1 LEGFFAGFADY
12 GKNKPLEAYF
22 YCPIM
27 ESLENLDEVIE
38 KIQKIEAEKRKLAE
52 FLKKRDDL
60 TWKVSKID
68 LGDML
73 IGGEDG
79 GVTKKTTHLI
89 DFVFLRAVSVIFDY
103 RKGKLSDVKYYPY
116 QNPSPEVTYSTEPLS
131 DVEFKIFWS
140 LRRLRR
146 ELEVSVEAIKKF
158 SPQLFLIDGSLMIH
172 PGDVP
177 KKESALFDDYTEVKE
192 KVKELYEIGQKT
204 GCMIAGVVEDSRS
217 TTFCNFIEKEIL
229 SKEEGPKIAKMQDVI
244 KRAKDTNLLY
254 YLLEKGEA
262 TREIDCGEGMKCIY
276 MKTAEFDRPIRVE
289 FLDNREKIANIIFTL
304 SCESRNYGFPNVL
317 IEADQRAKLSE
328 NDSLYYMNHIAA
340 RLGIHD
346 LFFLRRENRPF

>member
-1 LEGFFAGFADY
+1 
-12 GKNKPLEAYF
+12 
-22 YCPIM
+22 M
-27 ESLENLDEVIE
+27 ESLENLDNVIE

-60 TWKVSKID
+60 TWKVGKIG

-89 DFVFLRAVSVIFDY
+89 DFVFLRAISVIFEY
-103 RKGKLSDVKYYPY
+103 KKGVLQDVLYFPYPS
-116 QNPSPEVTYSTEPLS
+116 PSPEVTYTTEPLS

-140 LRRLRR
+140 LRRVRR
-146 ELEVSVEAIKKF
+146 ELEVSLDAIKKF
-158 SPQLFLIDGSLMIH
+158 SPDVFLIDGSLMIH

-177 KKESALFDDYTEVKE
+177 KTESVLYDDYKEVKE
-192 KVKELYEIGQKT
+192 KVKELYEIGKKQN
-204 GCMIAGVVEDSRS
+204 CMVAGVVEDSRS
-217 TTFCNFIEKEIL
+217 TTFCSFIEKEIL
-229 SKEEGPKIAKMQDVI
+229 SKEEGPKIEKMKEVL
-244 KRAKDTNLLY
+244 KRSKDTNLLH

-262 TREIDCGEGMKCIY
+262 TREIDCGDGMKCIY

-289 FLDNREKIANIIFTL
+289 YLDNREKIANIIFTL

-328 NDSLYYMNHIAA
+328 NDSLYYMNHIAS

>member
-1 LEGFFAGFADY
+1 
-12 GKNKPLEAYF
+12 
-22 YCPIM
+22 M
-27 ESLENLDEVIE
+27 ESLENLEEVIE
-38 KIQKIEAEKRKLAE
+38 KIQSIESEKRKLAE

-79 GVTKKTTHLI
+79 GVTKKTTHLM
-89 DFVFLRAVSVIFDY
+89 DFVFLRALSVIFEY
-103 RKGKLSDVKYYPY
+103 KNGKLADVKYYPY
-116 QNPSPEVTYSTEPLS
+116 MNPSPEVTYTMEPLS

-146 ELEVSVEAIKKF
+146 ELEVSVEAIRKF
-158 SPQLFLIDGSLMIH
+158 SPQVFLIDGSLMIH

-177 KKESALFDDYTEVKE
+177 KKESALFDDYNEIKE
-192 KVKELYEIGQKT
+192 KVKELYEVGKEKN
-204 GCMIAGVVEDSRS
+204 CMIAGVVEDSRS
-217 TTFCNFIEKEIL
+217 NTFCNFIEKEIL
-229 SKEEGPKIAKMQDVI
+229 SKEKGPKIAKMIEVI

-254 YLLEKGEA
+254 YFLEKGEA
-262 TREIDCGEGMKCIY
+262 TREIACEEGIKCIY

-289 FLDNREKIANIIFTL
+289 YLGDREKVANIIYTL

-328 NDSLYYMNHIAA
+328 ADSLYYMNHIAA